1 MCIVLTD
8 PEHAGGRQVLYVPI
22 ITARGK
28 FDHTCIS
35 KKGDHRFIGHTSSV
49 HYAMMGQ
56 RAEAHLLKVG
66 NVDEPFRPD
75 FLERVLEGA
84 KKSPYSPPGRNG
96 SLPANNATL
105 ATGRNSPRFVD
116 GAATSAPTMERQ
128 GQAFRSDALEALLR
142 G

>member
-28 FDHTCIS
+28 FDHTCILE
-35 KKGDHRFIGHTSSV
+35 KGDHRFIRHTSSV

-66 NVDEPFRPD
+66 NVDEPLRPD
-75 FLERVLEGA
+75 VLERILKGA
-84 KKSPYSPPGRNG
+84 KKSPYSPPWAKR
-96 SLPANNATL
+96 LL
-105 ATGRNSPRFVD
+105 AG
-116 GAATSAPTMERQ
+116 E
-128 GQAFRSDALEALLR
+128 
-142 G
+142 